1 MKPRFSILSLL
12 VVTLYVAV
20 AVVGAANPLS
30 PWGFAV
36 FPMWV
41 VAAVCLVNRVAQSG
55 GARSVF
61 AEGFVVASTA
71 FVALEMLGGV
81 PSTISHQALETLGVT
96 DPFEGNEV
104 ATRYRVLFMAHG
116 GLWFATLAGFVA
128 AWQYGRRTIGEVAE
142 EPAA

>member
-20 AVVGAANPLS
+20 ALIGAVNPLS
-30 PWGFAV
+30 PWGLAV

-41 VAAVCLVNRVAQSG
+41 VAAICLVNRVAQSG
-55 GARSVF
+55 RARSIF
-61 AEGFVVASTA
+61 AEAFVVAPTA

-96 DPFEGNEV
+96 DPFEGNKV

-128 AWQYGRRTIGEVAE
+128 AWQYGRRTVGEVAE